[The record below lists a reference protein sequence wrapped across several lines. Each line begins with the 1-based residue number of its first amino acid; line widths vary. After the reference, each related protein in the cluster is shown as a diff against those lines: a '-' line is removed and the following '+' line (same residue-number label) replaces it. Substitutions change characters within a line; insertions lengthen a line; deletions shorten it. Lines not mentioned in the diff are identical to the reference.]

1 MSGHEHKPL
10 DGLIHELSKLPGIGE
25 KTAQRLS
32 YYILEEDLQEVEKL
46 ANAIVRAKKETKMC
60 ASCMNYSDDDLCP
73 ICRSSHRDNHTI
85 CVVEQPKDIQAME
98 RSGRYQ
104 GVYHVLHGT
113 IVPQRG
119 VTPGDIKIKELF
131 ERLKTEDVDE
141 IIIATNPTAN
151 GETTALYLAE
161 QLKEL
166 PVKVTRIAYG
176 IPVGGD
182 LGYYDDLTIATALQH
197 RVSYGPEKVQTED
210 KNNHRD

>member
-1 MSGHEHKPL
+1 MSKHEHKPL

-32 YYILEEDLQEVEKL
+32 YFILEEDLQEVEKL

-60 ASCMNYSDDDLCP
+60 SSCMNYSDDDICP
-73 ICRSSHRDNHTI
+73 ICRSPHRDHHTI

-98 RSGRYQ
+98 RSGKYH

-131 ERLKTEDVDE
+131 ERLKREDVQE
-141 IIIATNPTAN
+141 IIIATNPTSD

-161 QLKEL
+161 QLRKL
-166 PVKVTRIAYG
+166 PLKVTRIAYG

-197 RVSYGPEKVQTED
+197 RVNYGPVKQDQDRE
-210 KNNHRD
+210 NHRE